1 MYTPVELEPGQ
12 HSQYSDLYY
21 GLNDNTVKIP
31 SGSRNMSLLHN
42 ITKLAL
48 GTTQSPCWVYGG
60 FLLQW

>member
-48 GTTQSPCWVYGG
+48 GTTQSPC
-60 FLLQW
+60 